1 MPRKRV
7 RHHPYQ
13 PQPITPSP
21 SPLTDPLPPS
31 PTELDRVV
39 GRSRLP
45 NWDDDPRL
53 PYIRSLIKEVHR
65 WAPIGSLGV
74 PHATSAEDAYQG
86 RRVPQG
92 TIVFPN
98 LPALS
103 RDAAVYGADAESFR
117 PERFLQDDLH
127 ANASAAHPDFRR
139 RDHFHYGFGRRLC
152 QGIFVAEAS
161 LWIVIARVL
170 WAFEIGEVPGEPK
183 LDLGDKIGE
192 CWF

>member
-1 MPRKRV
+1 MSS
-7 RHHPYQ
+7 PY
-13 PQPITPSP
+13 PPLSHLVTTNPSP
-21 SPLTDPLPPS
+21 PPQ
-31 PTELDRVV
+31 TELDRVV
-39 GRSRLP
+39 GRDRLP
-45 NWDDDPRL
+45 TWEDEAAL
-53 PYIRSLIKEVHR
+53 PYIRSLIKELHR

-74 PHATSAEDAYQG
+74 PHATSGEDTYQG

-103 RDAAVYGADAESFR
+103 RDAAVYGADADLFR
-117 PERFLQDDLH
+117 PERFLEDELH

-170 WAFEIGEVPGEPK
+170 WAFEISEVPGEPK

-192 CWF
+192 FFSCL